1 MATVEEERAKV
12 KLGTKGGS
20 IYTPGTPTM
29 QAAEAMNSNVA
40 SGVRG
45 VIAADPQVAYA
56 AEAGQGIRQAYAEG
70 GVPQAIG
77 KTIAATVAAPYA
89 VAKDT
94 FSGAVRDVGAF
105 GSGVAK
111 GMGFRTGA
119 TEVVAPPQIE
129 PTAVAPQVQTA
140 PSQVV
145 GIKTAASDMEGTKV
159 SLSGGSSAIMAPDG
173 KISWFDKDGNPG
185 SKPALRQWG
194 EGAQQAPAARGLTV
208 TNPDGT
214 TEFVPA
220 SQGTSYSRADDPN
233 YVELSAAERHGGAAF
248 VPRKDPSVYAPKEI
262 KTWGDWMTEKKE
274 RAAFGLNTARMTAEA
289 GATKQLADAGQVAA
303 EGESARGLRAA
314 QKSLAEAQATNVP
327 KQTEQLGEYY
337 RGVVEAS
344 KEKNTAAREAAK
356 SKTNAKIV
364 QMDTGQVDALGAPIK
379 GPAILNP
386 DGTATPV
393 TPVGLSA
400 KIADLHASLDAKKQ
414 AAVAA
419 KFGKRTNVDPM
430 ELHDFL
436 RKLSTAEDK

>member
-1 MATVEEERAKV
+1 MTRDSQTGEV
-12 KLGTKGGS
+12 
-20 IYTPGTPTM
+20 
-29 QAAEAMNSNVA
+29 
-40 SGVRG
+40 VRM
-45 VIAADPQVAYA
+45 DP
-56 AEAGQGIRQAYAEG
+56 AGNISRF
-70 GVPQAIG
+70 
-77 KTIAATVAAPYA
+77 
-89 VAKDT
+89 D
-94 FSGAVRDVGAF
+94 S
-105 GSGVAK
+105 
-111 GMGFRTGA
+111 TGA
-119 TEVVAPPQIE
+119 PI
-129 PTAVAPQVQTA
+129 
-140 PSQVV
+140 S
-145 GIKTAASDMEGTKV
+145 K
-159 SLSGGSSAIMAPDG
+159 LSA
-173 KISWFDKDGNPG
+173 
-185 SKPALRQWG
+185 RQWG
-194 EGAQQAPAARGLTV
+194 GGAQQAPAPRGLTI

-289 GATKQLADAGQVAA
+289 GATKQLADAGQVAT

-337 RGVVEAS
+337 RGMVEAS
-344 KEKNTAAREAAK
+344 KEKNTAAQEAAK
-356 SKTNAKIV
+356 NKANAQVV
-364 QMDTGQVDALGAPIK
+364 QMDTGQRDLVGAPIK

-393 TPVGLSA
+393 TPAGLNA
-400 KIADLHASLDAKKQ
+400 KNADLHASLDAKKQ
-414 AAVAA
+414 AEVAA
-419 KFGKRTNVDPM
+419 KFGKRTNVDPL